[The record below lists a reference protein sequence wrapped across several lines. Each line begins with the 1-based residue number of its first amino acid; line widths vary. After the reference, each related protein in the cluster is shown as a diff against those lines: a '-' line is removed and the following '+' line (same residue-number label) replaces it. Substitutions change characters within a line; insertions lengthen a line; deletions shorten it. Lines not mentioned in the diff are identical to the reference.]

1 MRFLQKLRFLQIITF
16 RLYKIFTIR
25 PIYDNGYF
33 CLNKWGERNT
43 AVTTYFGENEFFTK
57 MNTIFNVTDSDKFLK
72 LLYK

>member
-1 MRFLQKLRFLQIITF
+1 MMGHIS
-16 RLYKIFTIR
+16 
-25 PIYDNGYF
+25 
-33 CLNKWGERNT
+33 WGERNT

>member
-1 MRFLQKLRFLQIITF
+1 MVKIHVYAMHKFSTKIIAAM
-16 RLYKIFTIR
+16 LAVVIENHLIFYI
-25 PIYDNGYF
+25 PS
-33 CLNKWGERNT
+33 GERNS

>member
-1 MRFLQKLRFLQIITF
+1 MLDLLFSFPQEQ
-16 RLYKIFTIR
+16 
-25 PIYDNGYF
+25 YF
-33 CLNKWGERNT
+33 CISWGERNT